1 MSFET
6 SFDRLKQ
13 LNGFQSAAIIN
24 IDSKT
29 VLAQTQSSIEMNAAA
44 IGWSY
49 SLKLEH
55 ELLERLNTYDLMR
68 ACMITTTTQC
78 HILTMVPYF
87 DNVVLYSVFNRDI
100 PYLFINDAILEAV
113 DLMV

>member
-24 IDSKT
+24 TDNKT
-29 VLAQTQSSIEMNAAA
+29 ILAQTQSAIEMNAAA

-55 ELLERLNTYDLMR
+55 ELLEKLETYDLMR
-68 ACMITTTTQC
+68 SCMITTKKQC

-87 DNVVLYSVFNRDI
+87 DGVVLYTVFNRDI
-100 PYLFINDAILEAV
+100 PYLFVNDAILEAV
-113 DLMV
+113 DLMI